1 MIMSV
6 LTRVLFKSR
15 AARTRPGLIKGGTGP
30 LLASALLLALAGS
43 TFAQDLASFEKRVT
57 KRVLDNGLTVLVVER
72 PEAPVFS
79 FFTHVDVGS
88 DREYPGITGLA
99 HMFEHMAF
107 KGTDKIGTKNYPAEK
122 EALAKV
128 EQTYHAYDRERR
140 KETGRDEKKVAELE
154 KAWKDAIAEAQQYVI
169 ENQFGELIEQKGGTG
184 LNAFTDNEETGYHYS
199 LPSNDVELWAYLESE
214 RFLHPVMR
222 EFYKE
227 RDVVHEERRLSE
239 SQPMGRLFEQFMGAA
254 FIAHPYG
261 KPVVGWP
268 SDLETFSA
276 TDAQNFYKKY
286 YVPANMVVTLVGD
299 VKAPEVLPIIEKY
312 FSRLPAQPKPEP
324 LATVE
329 PLQKAER
336 IVILHETSQPVYI
349 EGYHKPGARDKD
361 DAVYDALQDLM
372 SNGRTSRLYRSLVR
386 DKKIAAVSAGFN
398 GFPGA
403 KYPNLFVF
411 YAMSTPG
418 HTPEEIREAI
428 HQEIDR
434 VKTQEITDEEL
445 QMIKTRAKADLIR
458 QLADNEG
465 LALQLGTAES
475 LYGDWRELFHHVDDI
490 EKVSKADIRRV
501 AQAIFVESNRTMG
514 IIESSKLAQ
523 AGNTEEKE

>member
-1 MIMSV
+1 MIHPRPPFFPPRGAPRFTQSAKPV
-6 LTRVLFKSR
+6 AGTCLAIILF
-15 AARTRPGLIKGGTGP
+15 LV
-30 LLASALLLALAGS
+30 LASVTVG
-43 TFAQDLASFEKRVT
+43 QDLASFERRVT
-57 KRVLDNGLTVLVVER
+57 KHMLENGLTVLVVER

-107 KGTDKIGTKNYPAEK
+107 KGTDKIGTKNYAAEK
-122 EALAKV
+122 DTLAKV
-128 EQTYHAYDRERR
+128 ERAYQAYDLERR
-140 KETGRDEKKVAELE
+140 KETGSDEKKVAVLE
-154 KAWKDAIAEAQQYVI
+154 KAWKDAIADAQQYVV

-199 LPSNDVELWAYLESE
+199 LPSNDLELWAYLESE
-214 RFLHPVMR
+214 RFLHPVLR

-239 SQPMGRLFEQFMGAA
+239 SQPMGRLFEQFIGAA

-268 SDLETFSA
+268 SDLESFSA
-276 TDAQNFYKKY
+276 TDAETFYKKY

-299 VKAPEVLPIIEKY
+299 VKASEAMPIVEKY
-312 FSRLPAQPKPEP
+312 FNRLPAQPKPEP
-324 LATVE
+324 LRTVE
-329 PLQKAER
+329 PPQKAER
-336 IVILHETSQPVYI
+336 FVILHETSQPIFI

-361 DAVYDALQDLM
+361 DAIYDALQDLM
-372 SNGRTSRLYRSLVR
+372 SNGRTSRLYRALVR
-386 DKKIAAVSAGFN
+386 DKKIAAASAGFN

-411 YAMSTPG
+411 YAISTPG
-418 HTPEEIREAI
+418 HTPEEIRDAI
-428 HQEIDR
+428 HQEIER
-434 VKTQEITDEEL
+434 VKTEDITDDEL
-445 QMIKTRAKADLIR
+445 QMVKIRAKADLVR

-465 LALQLGTAES
+465 LALQLGTYES
-475 LYGDWRELFHHVDDI
+475 LFGDWRQLFRHVDDI
-490 EKVSKADIRRV
+490 DKVTKADIRRV
-501 AQAIFVESNRTMG
+501 AQAIFVDSNRTVG

-523 AGNTEEKE
+523 ASTSEEKEPK

>member
-1 MIMSV
+1 MSYSRQPFPV
-6 LTRVLFKSR
+6 SWEATRQPLKAAATGLWLSLLFLVC
-15 AARTRPGLIKGGTGP
+15 AT
-30 LLASALLLALAGS
+30 AL
-43 TFAQDLASFEKRVT
+43 FAQDLASFEKRVT
-57 KRVLDNGLTVLVVER
+57 KRVLQNGLTVLVVER

-107 KGTDKIGTKNYPAEK
+107 KGTDKIGTKNYAAEK
-122 EALAKV
+122 DALVKV
-128 EQTYHAYDRERR
+128 EQAYREYDRERR
-140 KETGRDEKKVAELE
+140 KETGRDEKKLAALE
-154 KAWKDAIAEAQQYVI
+154 KGWKDAITDAQQYVV
-169 ENQFGELIEQKGGTG
+169 ENEFGQIIEQKGGTG

-199 LPSNDVELWAYLESE
+199 LPSNDLELWAYMESE

-268 SDLETFSA
+268 SDLEAFSA
-276 TDAQNFYKKY
+276 TDAEAFYKKY
-286 YVPANMVVTLVGD
+286 YVPSNMVVALVGD
-299 VKAPEVLPIIEKY
+299 VKPGEAIPLVERY
-312 FSRLPAQPKPEP
+312 FNRLPAQPKPEP
-324 LATVE
+324 LATAE
-329 PLQKAER
+329 PPQKAER
-336 IVILHETSQPVYI
+336 IVILHETSQPVFI

-372 SNGRTSRLYRSLVR
+372 SNGRTSRLYRALVR
-386 DKKIAAVSAGFN
+386 DKKIAANSAGFN

-418 HTPEEIREAI
+418 HTPDEIREAI
-428 HQEIDR
+428 HQEIER
-434 VKTQEITDEEL
+434 VKKEEISDDEL
-445 QMIKTRAKADLIR
+445 AMIKVRAKADLIR

-465 LALQLGTAES
+465 LALQLGTYES
-475 LYGDWRELFHHVDDI
+475 LFGDWRQLFRHVDDI

-501 AQAIFVESNRTMG
+501 AQAIFVDSNRTVG
-514 IIESSKLAQ
+514 VIESSKLAR
-523 AGNTEEKE
+523 AGDTEEKE